1 MNTILTLCLIPFIFF
16 EYYKIM
22 FSNQYMLN
30 CRKIKTFDFNYK
42 NLSNTLRILAL
53 TRLLYLAVI
62 IWLSIIDLNWL
73 LIALYLLQIVPQ
85 NRIVV
90 KIFSFITISII
101 IFLNIKTILWIKL
114 VMQLPN

>member
-1 MNTILTLCLIPFIFF
+1 MNTILTLCLIPFILF

-30 CRKIKTFDFNYK
+30 CRKIKTFNFIYN

-53 TRLLYLAVI
+53 TRLLYLSLI
-62 IWLSIIDLNWL
+62 IWLAIIDFNWFFV
-73 LIALYLLQIVPQ
+73 ALYMLQIVPS

-90 KIFSFITISII
+90 KIFSFITIAII
-101 IFLNIKTILWIKL
+101 IFLNIKLFI
-114 VMQLPN
+114 

>member
-22 FSNQYMLN
+22 FSNQYILN
-30 CRKIKTFDFNYK
+30 CKKIKVFDYNYK

-53 TRLLYLAVI
+53 TRLLQLSII
-62 IWLSIIDLNWL
+62 IWLVIIDLNWF

-85 NRIVV
+85 NRIIV
-90 KIFSFITISII
+90 KIFSFITIAII

-114 VMQLPN
+114 IMQLPN